1 MARLDKAAWGKSTL
15 KTKEIEVEEL
25 GGTVLIRE
33 LPASYSADIA
43 SNIQIIQDGR
53 EQRAK
58 VDTAKME
65 RLQFAFG
72 VIDSDG
78 EPMFTE
84 AEVKDLALRHG
95 RVFKIVIAAI
105 DDLSGVDKEAIE
117 KAEATFPARAEKPG
131 HNGQAGSSDAAGDRG
146 SAVPGRAGA

>member
-33 LPASYSADIA
+33 LPAGYSAEIA
-43 SNIQIIQDGR
+43 SHIQIVQDGR

-72 VIDSDG
+72 VIDDDG
-78 EPMFTE
+78 EPMFSE
-84 AEVKDLALRHG
+84 DEVKGLAEHHG
-95 RVFKIVIAAI
+95 RAFKTVINAI
-105 DDLSGVDKEAIE
+105 DELSGVDKEAIE
-117 KAEATFPARAEKPG
+117 KAEATFPPRAEKPG
-131 HNGQAGSSDAAGDRG
+131 HAGAKGTSDAPGNRRP
-146 SAVPGRAGA
+146 AVPSGAGA

>member
-25 GGTVLIRE
+25 GGEVLIRE
-33 LPASYSADIA
+33 LPASYTAEIA

-58 VDTAKME
+58 VDTPKME

-72 VIDSDG
+72 VIDSEG

-84 AEVKDLALRHG
+84 AEVKDLAERHG
-95 RVFKIVIAAI
+95 RAFKTVIAAI

-117 KAEATFPARAEKPG
+117 QSEATFPARAEKPG
-131 HNGQAGSSDAAGDRG
+131 HDGQAGSSDANRDRG
-146 SAVPGRAGA
+146 SAVPSGARA